1 MVITKIRELASA
13 REKLA
18 KLEATIEGELPGEL
32 STLHER
38 YGFDDVKS
46 FLNAIQA
53 ATRKKGRKPGRAKKA
68 KVVPKTRKRAKITDA
83 IRAKVKKLVKA
94 GKSGSQIAKAA
105 KISLPSVQ
113 NIKKALG
120 LVESRT
126 VKAKKAPARKTP
138 VKKAVAK
145 KKPAKKK
152 PAAKAPANDTPVAPV
167 AQPPP
172 PAAPSA

>member
-1 MVITKIRELASA
+1 MVITKIKELASA

-18 KLEATIEGELPGEL
+18 KLEATIESELPGEL

-46 FLNAIQA
+46 FINAIQT
-53 ATRKKGRKPGRAKKA
+53 ATRKKGGKPGRAKKA
-68 KVVPKTRKRAKITDA
+68 KVVPKTRRRAKITDA

-120 LVESRT
+120 LVASRKVKA
-126 VKAKKAPARKTP
+126 VKAKKAPARK
-138 VKKAVAK
+138 VVAK
-145 KKPAKKK
+145 KKAAKKK
-152 PAAKAPANDTPVAPV
+152 RAVKAPANDTPVAPV
-167 AQPPP
+167 AQQPP